1 MPPIG
6 AFSDH
11 LEAFC
16 EVARRIAQIEEA
28 DAILLLLEQQLDW
41 DRLRVATEGLHVVL
55 AADRPAYIEGAAE
68 AYVPELPYWSANR
81 IGGYSENAGRGDHAS
96 YWAAGIPAAAL
107 HDTSELRT
115 DTYHRPSD
123 LPDTLDYSFLER
135 VSRATAAA
143 VLHWAELEPMPE
155 TSPAVERP

>member
-1 MPPIG
+1 MIG
-6 AFSDH
+6 LIALDPVGATAHGPGSQRRPEELPWFFSFPD
-11 LEAFC
+11 
-16 EVARRIAQIEEA
+16 
-28 DAILLLLEQQLDW
+28 
-41 DRLRVATEGLHVVL
+41 EGDFIVVFGKNSSGWL
-55 AADRPAYIEGAAE
+55 GNLIEGAAE

-135 VSRATAAA
+135 VSRATSA
-143 VLHWAELEPMPE
+143 VG
-155 TSPAVERP
+155 